1 MTSNAL
7 IEALNS
13 SLLFGGADPTQSGN
27 PTTFGRMLQVIAS
40 ATPNTTSVPATV
52 VLSGPLALV
61 TGGSLTTTAD
71 LVGVFNGG
79 SVSSTTDSALIR
91 IVNSIVTAG
100 SATPPIFGRALFL
113 TGQGGPG
120 GTAFATMSLGGP
132 FWNSIDG
139 TLTLTGGLVGVFAGA
154 QIIAGGTG
162 DPFASITGGTHSIGT
177 LPGSSIFFLAGR
189 STATTVE
196 TVDDVAITR
205 GTDQPITT
213 GRTLLATSAASINGQ
228 AGATFDTMLFQATA
242 PIFSASAGSNLTF
255 ANDAVLFS
263 KNVKMTTVAPLVA
276 LNASRLTSTKGAI
289 LNLNSPLLQ
298 ASGDLFSLSNG
309 SR

>member
-1 MTSNAL
+1 M
-7 IEALNS
+7 
-13 SLLFGGADPTQSGN
+13 
-27 PTTFGRMLQVIAS
+27 
-40 ATPNTTSVPATV
+40 
-52 VLSGPLALV
+52 
-61 TGGSLTTTAD
+61 
-71 LVGVFNGG
+71 FNGG